1 VNLIIVILICILI
14 IVFLGVV
21 IYFLL
26 KNKKKLKKEISQL
39 TSELYK
45 SNQNAVR
52 LAEYIE
58 KVQKI
63 ESDEKTTNEKIKEA
77 KTDEE
82 IMDLITGIVSN
93 NNSRVRQ

>member
-1 VNLIIVILICILI
+1 MNLIIVILICILI

-21 IYFLL
+21 IYSLL
-26 KNKKKLKKEISQL
+26 KNKKELKKEISQL

-77 KTDEE
+77 ETDEE
-82 IMDLITGIVSN
+82 IMGLITGIVSN
-93 NNSRVRQ
+93 NNTRVCK

>member
-1 VNLIIVILICILI
+1 MNLIIVILICILI

-26 KNKKKLKKEISQL
+26 KNKKELKKEISQL

-82 IMDLITGIVSN
+82 IMDLIAGIVSN